1 MADGIS
7 IPSQFEF
14 KELLSH
20 TFPGFFSAIS
30 IFMVMDLWTD
40 KDLTTW
46 VIGGNFAGLVSF
58 IGFVLL
64 MGTIMGVII
73 DGIHHSIIEDDI
85 FDNLKT
91 VQEIKS
97 VLKTRYKKICNT
109 ENTYLTRHY
118 FYPFIGEEKKGD
130 KAIAIDEHL
139 EKGYYRYSEFYA
151 NIFLSLV
158 LFSLISPFYLSHV
171 LEFDWSYSII
181 VGIISLSVACICLNS
196 SYTAY
201 RAYMRAQMSV
211 ICGFINRCATNEC
224 STNKNCNVKIPLKDG
239 FIESLI
245 INLTIYFIILFI
257 FYIISDND
265 IEVLIPG
272 SVFGFLIVA
281 LISIILNDYIYER
294 KVEKYTYE
302 DIEKISDGKKRI
314 EILTK
319 DLWFDLAKYCIKKAK
334 EEYKVS
340 DIVEIHTNP
349 ASKTLDINIKKYP
362 ATPDFNIARKVNT
375 FRDVLSTNALGAI
388 ISSIIALFSI
398 LFISLF
404 ISLTLSA
411 PFTPIDVDP
420 QIIALNLT
428 YEEVS
433 QGYIK
438 TLSINNTGQYPIN
451 LALKCNGTLE
461 DLIKIPE
468 EFPYN
473 GTEKNFTILAN
484 EKRFIGITIKNNT
497 SIYGNYKGEIYIM
510 YANNETKIGTVTVD
524 IMVTAPTKNEC
535 DIVGLFEIK

>member
-158 LFSLISPFYLSHV
+158 LFSLISPFYLHQV
-171 LEFDWSYSII
+171 IGFDFRHSIL

-201 RAYMRAQMSV
+201 RAYLRAQMSV
-211 ICGFINRCATNEC
+211 ICGFINRCATNKC
-224 STNKNCNVKIPLKDG
+224 SNNDNCSKNIDTEENILCIIFSAVINICVFFGVLVASIESSTRLFEYLIPYKLVSVIPVIIILLITYYILNNYIAPKEGIFYRVPRWGKIEQLKFIKNKFPGMLKDLYKIYNETG
-239 FIESLI
+239 KD
-245 INLTIYFIILFI
+245 INLKLT
-257 FYIISDND
+257 
-265 IEVLIPG
+265 E
-272 SVFGFLIVA
+272 
-281 LISIILNDYIYER
+281 
-294 KVEKYTYE
+294 T
-302 DIEKISDGKKRI
+302 DGKVILKIVDGEYNKVLEVNKKRNI
-314 EILTK
+314 R
-319 DLWFDLAKYCIKKAK
+319 
-334 EEYKVS
+334 
-340 DIVEIHTNP
+340 DIF
-349 ASKTLDINIKKYP
+349 S
-362 ATPDFNIARKVNT
+362 
-375 FRDVLSTNALGAI
+375 RDVLSENALGFI
-388 ISSIIALFSI
+388 ISVIMAIFILMIAS
-398 LFISLF
+398 FISY
-404 ISLTLSA
+404 TPPA
-411 PFTPIDVDP
+411 PPIDIDP
-420 QIIALNLT
+420 MSINLNLT
-428 YEEVS
+428 NDEIS
-433 QGYIK
+433 KGYIE
-438 TLSINNTGQYPIN
+438 TISINNTGKNPIK
-451 LALKCNGTLE
+451 LYLSCNGTVE
-461 DLIKIPE
+461 DLIEIPE
-468 EFPYN
+468 KFLYN
-473 GTEKNFTILAN
+473 GTE
-484 EKRFIGITIKNNT
+484 NNT
-497 SIYGNYKGEIYIM
+497 KGTPPLMRIRHDLS
-510 YANNETKIGTVTVD
+510 V
-524 IMVTAPTKNEC
+524 
-535 DIVGLFEIK
+535 